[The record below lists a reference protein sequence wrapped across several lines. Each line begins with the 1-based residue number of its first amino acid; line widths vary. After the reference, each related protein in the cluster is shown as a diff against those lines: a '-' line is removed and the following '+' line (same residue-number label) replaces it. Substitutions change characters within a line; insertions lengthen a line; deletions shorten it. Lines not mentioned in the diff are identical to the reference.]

1 MSPDQNGL
9 AFHGVYGLL
18 QGGVETE
25 GSEPV
30 SGHIPALRR
39 PVQAEGLR

>member
-1 MSPDQNGL
+1 MAGHTTVRTVFYR
-9 AFHGVYGLL
+9 AER
-18 QGGVETE
+18 ETA

-30 SGHIPALRR
+30 SGLIAALRR